1 MNLSNISY
9 TYPNAAE
16 PVLRDVTLAFVQGWC
31 GIVGD
36 NGCGKTTLARVICG
50 ELAPGSGSVTQG
62 LVCAM
67 CVQDANVEPRRLT
80 EFACDYAPDAVRLR
94 SELGIFDDWAWRYD
108 QLSGGQRKRLQVA
121 VALWERPDLLVM
133 DEPTNHV
140 DAPTRRAIM
149 RALAG
154 YRGIGLLISHDRELL
169 DGLCQRCLFMDAR
182 GATLRPGNWSEG
194 VRQQEREHSGA
205 AREQQAARKEAARIR
220 REAQRRR
227 QKADQSATRRSLRGV
242 NPKDHDTREKIG
254 RAIVTGKD
262 GVAGRANA
270 TMSAR
275 LERAEQMADATFV
288 PRRYDGDV
296 WMDAS
301 PSPRKVIFRSAA
313 HLLSLCGE
321 KVGDL
326 GADGVAGAACGGTAV
341 NEAARG
347 PVLHL
352 PDLAVGNTEHIA
364 LVGANGSGK
373 TTLVRDLMVHL
384 NPDVS
389 CCYVAQEPTMRERE
403 RALGRLRSLSAD
415 QRGFALS
422 VVARLNSDPDRLL
435 ESGEPSPG
443 ELRKLMLALGILDH
457 PSLIVM
463 DEPTNHLD
471 LHSTQ
476 ALQSLLAEFPG
487 ALLLVSHDALLLGAT
502 TSIRW
507 EIERAGEGDAILT
520 IR

>member
-1 MNLSNISY
+1 MQMNLSNISY
-9 TYPNAAE
+9 SYPSAAE
-16 PVLRDVTLAFVQGWC
+16 PVLSGLTLAFPQGWC
-31 GIVGD
+31 GVVGD

-50 ELAPGSGSVTQG
+50 ELAPSSGSITQG

-67 CVQDANVEPRRLT
+67 CVQDANVEPRRLV
-80 EFACDYAPDAVRLR
+80 EFACDYAPEAVRLR
-94 SELGIFDDWAWRYD
+94 AELGICDDWAWRFD

-121 VALWERPDLLVM
+121 IALWERPDLLVM

-169 DGLCQRCLFMDAR
+169 DGLCQRCLFMDAHS
-182 GATLRPGNWSEG
+182 ATLRPGNWSEG
-194 VRQQEREHSGA
+194 ARQQERERNEAVH
-205 AREQQAARKEAARIR
+205 EQQTARKEAARIR

-227 QKADQSATRRSLRGV
+227 QKADQSAMRRSLRGV
-242 NPKDHDTREKIG
+242 NPKDHDTREKVG

-262 GVAGRANA
+262 GIAGRANA
-270 TMSAR
+270 TMGAR
-275 LERAEQMADATFV
+275 LERAERAADAVFV
-288 PRRYDGDV
+288 QRRYDGDV

-301 PSPRKVIFRSAA
+301 PSPRKVIYRSAA

-321 KVGDL
+321 DVGE
-326 GADGVAGAACGGTAV
+326 GAACG
-341 NEAARG
+341 
-347 PVLHL
+347 PVLRL
-352 PDLAVGNTEHIA
+352 PDLAIGNTEHIA
-364 LVGANGSGK
+364 MVGANGCGK
-373 TTLVRDLMVHL
+373 TTLVRDLMAHL

-389 CCYVAQEPTMRERE
+389 CCYVAQEPTTGERE
-403 RALGRLRSLSAD
+403 QALARLRSLSAD

-435 ESGEPSPG
+435 EGGEPSPG

-457 PSLIVM
+457 PALIVM

-476 ALQSLLAEFPG
+476 ALQSLLAAFPG
-487 ALLLVSHDALLLGAT
+487 ALLLVSHDAVLLGAT

-507 EIERAGEGDAILT
+507 EIERVGEGDALLEV
-520 IR
+520 R

>member
-1 MNLSNISY
+1 MQMNLSNISY
-9 TYPNAAE
+9 SYPSAAE
-16 PVLRDVTLAFVQGWC
+16 PVLSGLTLAFPQGWC
-31 GIVGD
+31 GVVGD

-50 ELAPGSGSVTQG
+50 ELAPSSGSITQG

-80 EFACDYAPDAVRLR
+80 EFACDYAPEAVRLR
-94 SELGIFDDWAWRYD
+94 SELGVCDDWAWRFD

-169 DGLCQRCLFMDAR
+169 DGLCQRCLFMDAHS
-182 GATLRPGNWSEG
+182 ATLRPGNWSESA
-194 VRQQEREHSGA
+194 RQQERERNEA
-205 AREQQAARKEAARIR
+205 VREQQTARKEAARIR

-242 NPKDHDTREKIG
+242 NPKDHDTREKVG

-262 GVAGRANA
+262 GIAGRANA
-270 TMSAR
+270 IMGAR
-275 LERAEQMADATFV
+275 LERAERAAGAAFV
-288 PRRYDGDV
+288 QRRYDGDV

-301 PSPRKVIFRSAA
+301 PSLRKVIYRSAA

-321 KVGDL
+321 DVGE
-326 GADGVAGAACGGTAV
+326 GAACG
-341 NEAARG
+341 
-347 PVLHL
+347 PVLRL
-352 PDLAVGNTEHIA
+352 PDLAIGNTEHIA
-364 LVGANGSGK
+364 LVGANGCGK
-373 TTLVRDLMVHL
+373 TTLVRDLMAHL

-389 CCYVAQEPTMRERE
+389 RCYVAQEPTTGERE
-403 RALGRLRSLSAD
+403 QALARLRSLSAD

-435 ESGEPSPG
+435 EGGEPSPG

-457 PSLIVM
+457 PALIVM

-476 ALQSLLAEFPG
+476 ALQSLLAAFPG

-507 EIERAGEGDAILT
+507 KIERVGEGDALLE